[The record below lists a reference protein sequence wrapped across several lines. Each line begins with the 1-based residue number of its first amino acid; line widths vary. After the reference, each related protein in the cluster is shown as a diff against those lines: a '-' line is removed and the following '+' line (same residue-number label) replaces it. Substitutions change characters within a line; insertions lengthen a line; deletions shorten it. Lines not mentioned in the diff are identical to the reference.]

1 MENIYD
7 VIIVGGGP
15 AGYTCA
21 LYASR
26 AGLKILLLE
35 KLYAGGQIALS
46 HQVDNYPGF
55 ENGIDGFTLAQNM
68 KNQAERF
75 GAETKLLEVKELN
88 LLGDIKTVITNN
100 ETFYAKTVVL
110 AMGANP
116 KKLQTNT
123 VNPNEIGVHYC
134 ASCDGMFFKNKN
146 VVVVGGGDTALSD
159 AILLSK
165 IAKTVTI
172 INRRDKLRGTKIY
185 YDALLKLENVKFMLD
200 SKIIELII
208 DDNKLKG
215 VIVENVKSNKLET
228 INVDGIFVCIGRT
241 PNTEIV
247 KTQIS
252 LDESG
257 FIIADESTKTNL
269 SGVYAIGDIRTKE
282 LRQVVTAVSDGAT
295 AIYQIEKFLAEN
307 SK

>member
-123 VNPNEIGVHYC
+123 VNTNEIGVHYC